1 MRLKQIRI
9 ENFRCFND
17 LTVDLHPRL
26 NVLVGENGA
35 GKTAILDAIAAG
47 LTPVLKHL
55 SSANQRLSGPGIKD
69 TDFLVESHD
78 LANGKKQALKAKY
91 ARIALETTQGL
102 HWDHWKSSITGA
114 QPPEKIGQVDLN
126 AHCQALQ
133 HGLQT
138 EAPELL
144 PVFAYYGAQRG
155 SIEHPERL
163 HASSINYEYP
173 AAALVGALK
182 STTDFK
188 EMLKW
193 FNEAEATELRTNRD
207 VSGEKYEP
215 LRQLRAV
222 RESIELMLG
231 VRYRHPRFDRYHKFV
246 VTDNVNKTKLQVSQ
260 LSQGYQS
267 MLALAA
273 DFARRMAIANDHL
286 PDYESASNHPQ
297 MLQMISDVDALNPAH
312 VYVSRFTPL
321 MAPAIMLVDEIDVH
335 LHPAWQQ
342 HVLADLMKV
351 FPCTQFIVTTHSP
364 QVLSAVASE
373 HILLLHQNRIYA
385 APNGTE
391 GAEASRILK
400 RVFGVETRAPDN
412 PVTQQLN
419 EYLALVY
426 ADQWDTE
433 HAKALRLKLD
443 QAYLGEEPAL
453 SAADLHIENRAWE
466 LSLENDAGAAS

>member
-9 ENFRCFND
+9 ENFRCFNN
-17 LTVDLHPRL
+17 LTLDLHPRL

-35 GKTAILDAIAAG
+35 GKTAVLDAIAAG

-91 ARIALETTQGL
+91 ARIALETAQGL
-102 HWDHWKSSITGA
+102 RWDHWKSSITGA
-114 QPPEKIGQVDLN
+114 QPSEKIGQVDLN

-133 HGLQT
+133 HSLQT

-163 HASSINYEYP
+163 HASGINYEYP

-193 FNEAEATELRTNRD
+193 FNEAEATELRANRGVMGD
-207 VSGEKYEP
+207 DYEP
-215 LRQLRAV
+215 LRQLWAV
-222 RESIELMLG
+222 RESIKIMLG
-231 VRYRHPRFDRYHKFV
+231 GRYHNPRFDKYHKFV
-246 VTDNVNKTKLQVSQ
+246 VTDSANGTPLQVSQ

-286 PDYESASNHPQ
+286 PEYFSNHPQ
-297 MLQMISDVDALNPAH
+297 LDQILNDFLSRDSEDTG
-312 VYVSRFTPL
+312 VSLFPPL

-412 PVTQQLN
+412 PVTKQLN

-426 ADQWDTE
+426 ADQWDAE
-433 HAKALRLKLD
+433 QARALRLKLD

-453 SAADLHIENRAWE
+453 AAADLHIENRAWE
-466 LSLENDAGAAS
+466 LSLENDAGAVS